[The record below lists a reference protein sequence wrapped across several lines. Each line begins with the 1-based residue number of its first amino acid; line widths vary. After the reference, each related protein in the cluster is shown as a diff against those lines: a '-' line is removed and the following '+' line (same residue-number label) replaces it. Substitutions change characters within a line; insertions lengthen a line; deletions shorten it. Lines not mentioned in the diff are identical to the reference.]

1 MGCKCKQQGSPT
13 PQYTPKIYNSLDV
26 FLGDN
31 CESCSGQGDE
41 LKNKISCEFLTL
53 LSMVERGYRPDYEF
67 ILEEISLLEIYNNLD
82 KKEFILQYYLNNPW
96 ETF

>member
-1 MGCKCKQQGSPT
+1 MACKCKQQGNTT
-13 PQYTPKIYNSLDV
+13 PQYTPKVYSSLDV
-26 FLGDN
+26 FLGDTCDN
-31 CESCSGQGDE
+31 CSGQGDE